1 MTALFGKMAVL
12 FVLLLIGYAC
22 ARLKLVGPEFNK
34 GLSKLV
40 MNVFLAAT
48 ILDSVINKELSMTGG
63 EIVFA
68 IAMSTLAVLISIG
81 IAYITP
87 TILGIKN
94 GDRGMYRLLVAFMNT
109 AFVGYPVV
117 TAVFG
122 EEQLFLASLSNIPFN
137 LLLYTV
143 GIMMLSKKDGESGGF
158 KLKKAINAPIIA
170 TLTAVLIFSLRI
182 PIPSIID
189 DIFGTLA
196 SATVPL
202 SMMCVGI
209 SLGPVSVKEA
219 LTQPRLYVL
228 SLVRLIVCPL
238 AVWFVLHFFISDHV
252 MLGVIVALMA
262 TPTAIVCTILG
273 LEYGRDGIESS
284 EEIFIST
291 ALSMVTIPLIMSFIA

>member
-12 FVLLLIGYAC
+12 FALLLVGYAC

-48 ILDSVINKELSMTGG
+48 ILNSVINKELSMTGG

-68 IAMSTLAVLISIG
+68 IGMSTLAMLISIG

-87 TILGIKN
+87 FILGIKT

-143 GIMMLSKKDGESGGF
+143 GIMLLTTGEKGGF

-182 PIPSIID
+182 PVPAILE
-189 DIFGTLA
+189 DICSTLA

-219 LTQPRLYVL
+219 LTQPRLYLL
-228 SLVRLIVCPL
+228 SLVRLIICPL
-238 AVWFVLHFFISDHV
+238 AVWFVLHFFISDPI
-252 MLGVIVALMA
+252 MLGVIVAIMS

-291 ALSMVTIPLIMSFIA
+291 ALSMVTIPLIMSFIT

>member
-68 IAMSTLAVLISIG
+68 ILMSTVAMFISIG
-81 IAYITP
+81 IAYIAP

-182 PIPSIID
+182 PIPTIID
-189 DIFGTLA
+189 DICGTLA

-238 AVWFVLHFFISDHV
+238 AVWFVLHFFISDPV

-273 LEYGRDGIESS
+273 LEHGRDGIESS

>member
-12 FVLLLIGYAC
+12 FALLLIGYAC

-68 IAMSTLAVLISIG
+68 ILMSTLAMLISIG
-81 IAYITP
+81 IAYIVP
-87 TILGIKN
+87 IIFGIKT

-122 EEQLFLASLSNIPFN
+122 EDQLFLASLSNIPFN

-143 GIMMLSKKDGESGGF
+143 GIMLLTSGEKGGF

-170 TLTAVLIFSLRI
+170 TLTAVIIFSLRI
-182 PIPSIID
+182 PIPTIID
-189 DIFGTLA
+189 DICGTLA

-219 LTQPRLYVL
+219 LTQPRLYLL
-228 SLVRLIVCPL
+228 SFIRLVICPL
-238 AVWFVLHFFISDHV
+238 AVWFVLHFFISDPI
-252 MLGVIVALMA
+252 MLGVIVAIMS

-291 ALSMVTIPLIMSFIA
+291 ALSMVTIPLIMSFIT

>member
-12 FVLLLIGYAC
+12 FALLLVGYAC

-48 ILDSVINKELSMTGG
+48 ILNSVINKELSMTGG

-68 IAMSTLAVLISIG
+68 IGMSTLAMLISIG

-87 TILGIKN
+87 IIFGIKT

-143 GIMMLSKKDGESGGF
+143 GIMLLTTGEKGGF

-182 PIPSIID
+182 PVPAILE
-189 DIFGTLA
+189 DICSTLA

-219 LTQPRLYVL
+219 LTQPRLYLL
-228 SLVRLIVCPL
+228 SLVRLIICPL
-238 AVWFVLHFFISDHV
+238 AVWFVLHFFISDPI
-252 MLGVIVALMA
+252 MLGVIVAIMS

-291 ALSMVTIPLIMSFIA
+291 ALSMVTIPLIMSFIT

>member
-40 MNVFLAAT
+40 MNVFLTAT
-48 ILDSVINKELSMTGG
+48 ILNSVINKELSMTGG

-68 IAMSTLAVLISIG
+68 IAMSTLAMLISLG

-87 TILGIKN
+87 TILGIKS
-94 GDRGMYRLLVAFMNT
+94 GDRGMYRLLVAFMNG

-122 EEQLFLASLSNIPFN
+122 EEQLFLASLMNIPFN
-137 LLLYTV
+137 ILLYTV
-143 GIMMLSKKDGESGGF
+143 GVMMLSKNEGGGF
-158 KLKKAINAPIIA
+158 NIKKAITAPMIA
-170 TLTAVLIFSLRI
+170 TLAAVVIFALHI
-182 PIPSIID
+182 PVPTIIE
-189 DIFGTLA
+189 DIFGTL
-196 SATVPL
+196 SNATIPL

-219 LTQPRLYVL
+219 LTQPRLYLL

-238 AVWFVLHFFISDHV
+238 VVWFVLHFFISDLI
-252 MLGVIVALMA
+252 MLGVIVAIMA

-291 ALSMVTIPLIMSFIA
+291 ALSMVTIPLLMSFIA

>member
-12 FVLLLIGYAC
+12 FALLLVGYAC

-48 ILDSVINKELSMTGG
+48 ILNSVINKELSMTGG

-68 IAMSTLAVLISIG
+68 IGMSTLAMLISIG

-87 TILGIKN
+87 IIFGIKT

-143 GIMMLSKKDGESGGF
+143 GIMLLATGEKGGF

-182 PIPSIID
+182 PVPAILE
-189 DIFGTLA
+189 DICSTLA

-219 LTQPRLYVL
+219 LTQPRLYLL
-228 SLVRLIVCPL
+228 SLVRLIICPL
-238 AVWFVLHFFISDHV
+238 AVWFVLHFFISDPI
-252 MLGVIVALMA
+252 MLGVIVAIMS

-291 ALSMVTIPLIMSFIA
+291 ALSMVTIPLIMSFIT

>member
-228 SLVRLIVCPL
+228 SLVRLVVCPL
-238 AVWFVLHFFISDHV
+238 AVWFVLHFFISDPV